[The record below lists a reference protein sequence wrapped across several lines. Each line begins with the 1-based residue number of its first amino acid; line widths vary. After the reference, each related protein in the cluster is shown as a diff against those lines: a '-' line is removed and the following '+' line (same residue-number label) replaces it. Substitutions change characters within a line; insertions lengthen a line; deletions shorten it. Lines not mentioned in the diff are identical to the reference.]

1 MRRLQPL
8 VTVILGVL
16 AGARAADAGI
26 DVSSAP
32 APNFLSG
39 NTTNINGTLAANGW
53 FAYVITLTSDD
64 APIVSVDL
72 KNDLQGRGGPIGV
85 FGIFHQD
92 SKISADD
99 ATTRIATPS
108 TPGPLG
114 AAATQSGRDSL
125 FLNASYYAVALS
137 SPFTEDNNKANS
149 ANPPY
154 TGSPLTDTPAAPE
167 ASPPVAGN
175 DWGVGSLMTF
185 AGVAPPQ
192 IATTSLQLAYVI
204 LPGNGAGKDAIR
216 GYATDSLGNTFFF
229 ARYIG
234 LDSPPYPDVPE
245 PGSLT
250 ILISGALGLL
260 TRRRRTAARSC
271 TCTNQAR
278 RK

>member
-99 ATTRIATPS
+99 GTTRSNTPS
-108 TPGPLG
+108 APGSLSNI
-114 AAATQSGRDSL
+114 ATQSGRDSV
-125 FLNASYYAVALS
+125 FLNAAYYNVGVPD
-137 SPFTEDNNKANS
+137 PFTENNNRLNAS
-149 ANPPY
+149 NPPY
-154 TGSPLTDTPAAPE
+154 SGSPLTDVPADVNAAIP
-167 ASPPVAGN
+167 GN

-185 AGVAPPQ
+185 TGAASAPT
-192 IATTSLQLAYVI
+192 ATTSLQLAYLIVPAI
-204 LPGNGAGKDAIR
+204 GADSPVVIR
-216 GYATDSLGNTFFF
+216 GYALDAVGNAYFFENYVNVLS
-229 ARYIG
+229 A
-234 LDSPPYPDVPE
+234 E
-245 PGSLT
+245 PGSVVGLAF
-250 ILISGALGLL
+250 GALCML
-260 TRRRRTAARSC
+260 TRRRRA
-271 TCTNQAR
+271 
-278 RK
+278 